1 MRNCEKQED
10 LANFLKCCQDK
21 CALTRDPLRNP
32 DLDNACLGRMDL
44 FPASSFLQIQAPVF
58 WFTENL
64 VVACIPLATS
74 LFSRVVR
81 AFMIAVS
88 IRD

>member
-1 MRNCEKQED
+1 MTALSSE
-10 LANFLKCCQDK
+10 
-21 CALTRDPLRNP
+21 CATIRLLIALP
-32 DLDNACLGRMDL
+32 
-44 FPASSFLQIQAPVF
+44 QIQAPVF